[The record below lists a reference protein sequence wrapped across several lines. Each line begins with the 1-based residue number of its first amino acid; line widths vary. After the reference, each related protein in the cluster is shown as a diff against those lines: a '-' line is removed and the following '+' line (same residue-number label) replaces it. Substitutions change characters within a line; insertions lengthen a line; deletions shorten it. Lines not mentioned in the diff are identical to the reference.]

1 MAWAEGGGGM
11 TSMMDW
17 KVAVER
23 GSHCC
28 MIRLRRLRVSLD
40 RRSRGVMRMLRAVTI
55 FWTASGLLAS
65 VLGYVGLGHKTA
77 RTYYSLRTV
86 S

>member
-28 MIRLRRLRVSLD
+28 MMRLRRLRVSLD
-40 RRSRGVMRMLRAVTI
+40 RTSRGVMRTLRAVTI
-55 FWTASGLLAS
+55 FWTASGLLVH
-65 VLGYVGLGHKTA
+65 VLDYIGFRRRQLELTA
-77 RTYYSLRTV
+77 H
-86 S
+86 

>member
-1 MAWAEGGGGM
+1 M

-40 RRSRGVMRMLRAVTI
+40 RRSRGVMRTLRAVTI
-55 FWTASGLLAS
+55 FWTASGLLTS
-65 VLGYVGLGHKTA
+65 VLGYLGFGHKTA
-77 RTYYSLRTV
+77 RTYCSLRTA